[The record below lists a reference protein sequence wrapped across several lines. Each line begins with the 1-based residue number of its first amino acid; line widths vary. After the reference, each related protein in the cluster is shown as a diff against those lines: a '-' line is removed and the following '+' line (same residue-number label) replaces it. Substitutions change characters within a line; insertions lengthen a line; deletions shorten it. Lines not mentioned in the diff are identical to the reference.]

1 MACRVD
7 AQVEPFL
14 PRLAAERQACPC
26 AVAPDRSR
34 QPLRACDTGKRATE
48 PGTDAAFGMVAAP
61 DKDAHAGI
69 TDLEPRDRNGPSRP
83 AERRRGSGRGM
94 VGQGCEVAGV
104 AESLI
109 K

>member
-14 PRLAAERQACPC
+14 PRLAGERQACPC

-61 DKDAHAGI
+61 VKEAHAGI
-69 TDLEPRDRNGPSRP
+69 LDLESRDRQRREP
-83 AERRRGSGRGM
+83 AGRGERRRTLRTEERR
-94 VGQGCEVAGV
+94 VGKASV
-104 AESLI
+104 SP
-109 K
+109 